1 MKGGRLWMNSIHDY
15 INNDVDNDVKNDVG
29 SDVDH
34 GVGMMLKML
43 SIPSPTLLMTSSIKS
58 DL

>member
-15 INNDVDNDVKNDVG
+15 INNDVKNDVG
-29 SDVDH
+29 SDVEH
-34 GVGMMLKML
+34 GVGMMLRML
-43 SIPSPTLLMTSSIKS
+43 SIPSPTLLMTSSINS

>member
-15 INNDVDNDVKNDVG
+15 INNDVDNDAKNDVG

-34 GVGMMLKML
+34 GVGMMLKTL

-58 DL
+58 GL

>member
-1 MKGGRLWMNSIHDY
+1 MNSIHDY